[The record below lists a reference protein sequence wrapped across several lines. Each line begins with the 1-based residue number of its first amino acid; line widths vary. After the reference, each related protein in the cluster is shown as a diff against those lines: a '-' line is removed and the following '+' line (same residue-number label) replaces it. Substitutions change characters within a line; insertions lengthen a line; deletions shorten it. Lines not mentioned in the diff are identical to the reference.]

1 MGEDSNKNKGF
12 RRFLKLAIFYLL
24 FVVIN
29 IGLNRL
35 CGLLHLPLFLD
46 NIGTLLA
53 AALGGYLPGIIVGY
67 SSNIFNSAFDPANAY
82 YAVLSVL
89 IAVTGRFFYDKG
101 YFDKFHKAIITIPVF
116 ALIGGVFGSLL
127 TYFMYG
133 FGMGEGISAPFAQSL
148 LASGKLNVFW
158 AQMISDVVIDLVDK
172 AITVV
177 IVFVIIKLVPY
188 KFASFLALVDWRQRP
203 LNKDEIKE
211 VNKTEIRKA
220 PLRTKLVMTIGIMMV
235 FVALVT
241 TSISYLLYQKF
252 AVTQYT
258 HTAKNIASVVAA
270 TVDGDRVDDYFVEGT
285 GSVDYAD
292 TMNKLRKIYESSPNI
307 KYIYV
312 YKIEPDGCYVVFDLD
327 TEEMEGGKLGDFV
340 PFDESFLDKVP
351 LLLSGQEIEPVIS
364 NDTFGWLL
372 TDYEPVYNSNHK
384 CVCYAAADISMEEV
398 TSNGISFLAKVLSL
412 FLGFFIMIIVFAM
425 WHMQY
430 HLTYPIDAMTY
441 AARNFAYNS
450 DEEMDTGVERLKDLK
465 IITGDEIENLYESL
479 SKTFGET
486 VGYLEDVKNK
496 SEEINKMQ
504 NGLIYI
510 MADLVESRD
519 KSTGDHIRKT
529 TAYVNLIL
537 AKLKEKGEFKDI
549 LTDEYIYEVSNSS
562 PLHDVGK
569 IKVSDLILNKPG
581 RLDDEEFK
589 KMQVHTIEGEKIIE
603 NAMKI
608 SSTSDYL
615 KEAKNIA
622 AYHHEKWDGTGYP
635 YGLKGEDIPLSARIM
650 AVSDVFDAL
659 ISARVYKPAMK
670 FEDAMRI
677 IKEGSG
683 KHFDPVIVNAFVD
696 AEEEVKKIAEEH
708 KKIFES

>member
-270 TVDGDRVDDYFVEGT
+270 TVDGDRVDDYFVEGA

-327 TEEMEGGKLGDFV
+327 TEETEGGKLGDFV

-372 TDYEPVYNSNHK
+372 TDYEPVFNSNHK

>member
-270 TVDGDRVDDYFVEGT
+270 TVDGDRVDDYFVEGA

-327 TEEMEGGKLGDFV
+327 TEETEGGKLGDFV

>member
-1 MGEDSNKNKGF
+1 MGEESNTNKGF

-133 FGMGEGISAPFAQSL
+133 FGIGEGISAPFAQSL

-241 TSISYLLYQKF
+241 TSISYLLYQRF

-270 TVDGDRVDDYFVEGT
+270 TVDGDRVDDYFVEGA

-622 AYHHEKWDGTGYP
+622 AYHHEKWDGSGYP

>member
-241 TSISYLLYQKF
+241 TSISYLLYQRF

-270 TVDGDRVDDYFVEGT
+270 TVDGDRVDDYFVEGA

-589 KMQVHTIEGEKIIE
+589 KMQIHTIEGEKIIE

-683 KHFDPVIVNAFVD
+683 KHFDPVIVNAFVE

>member
-1 MGEDSNKNKGF
+1 MGEESNTNKGF

-46 NIGTLLA
+46 NVGTLLA

-89 IAVTGRFFYDKG
+89 IAVTGRYFYDKG
-101 YFDKFHKAIITIPVF
+101 YFDKFYKAIITIPVF

-133 FGMGEGISAPFAQSL
+133 FGIGEGISAPFAQTL

-188 KFASFLALVDWRQRP
+188 KFVSALALVDWRQRP

-220 PLRTKLVMTIGIMMV
+220 PLRTKLVMTFGIMIV
-235 FVALVT
+235 CVALVT
-241 TSISYLLYQKF
+241 TSRSYLLYQRF

-270 TVDGDRVDDYFVEGT
+270 TVDGDRVEDYFVEGT
-285 GSVDYAD
+285 GSADYAD

-312 YKIEPDGCYVVFDLD
+312 YKIQPDGCYVVFDLD
-327 TEEMEGGKLGDFV
+327 TEEMEGGKLGDFI

-425 WHMQY
+425 WYMQY

-479 SKTFGET
+479 SKTFGES

-549 LTDEYIYEVSNSS
+549 ITDEYIYEVSNSS

-589 KMQVHTIEGEKIIE
+589 KMQIHTIEGEKIIE

-622 AYHHEKWDGTGYP
+622 AYHHEKWDGSGYP

-708 KKIFES
+708 KKKFES

>member
-1 MGEDSNKNKGF
+1 MI
-12 RRFLKLAIFYLL
+12 L
-24 FVVIN
+24 
-29 IGLNRL
+29 
-35 CGLLHLPLFLD
+35 
-46 NIGTLLA
+46 
-53 AALGGYLPGIIVGY
+53 
-67 SSNIFNSAFDPANAY
+67 
-82 YAVLSVL
+82 
-89 IAVTGRFFYDKG
+89 
-101 YFDKFHKAIITIPVF
+101 VF
-116 ALIGGVFGSLL
+116 
-127 TYFMYG
+127 T
-133 FGMGEGISAPFAQSL
+133 
-148 LASGKLNVFW
+148 
-158 AQMISDVVIDLVDK
+158 
-172 AITVV
+172 
-177 IVFVIIKLVPY
+177 
-188 KFASFLALVDWRQRP
+188 
-203 LNKDEIKE
+203 
-211 VNKTEIRKA
+211 
-220 PLRTKLVMTIGIMMV
+220 
-235 FVALVT
+235 
-241 TSISYLLYQKF
+241 
-252 AVTQYT
+252 
-258 HTAKNIASVVAA
+258 
-270 TVDGDRVDDYFVEGT
+270 
-285 GSVDYAD
+285 
-292 TMNKLRKIYESSPNI
+292 
-307 KYIYV
+307 
-312 YKIEPDGCYVVFDLD
+312 
-327 TEEMEGGKLGDFV
+327 
-340 PFDESFLDKVP
+340 
-351 LLLSGQEIEPVIS
+351 
-364 NDTFGWLL
+364 
-372 TDYEPVYNSNHK
+372 
-384 CVCYAAADISMEEV
+384 
-398 TSNGISFLAKVLSL
+398 
-412 FLGFFIMIIVFAM
+412 M

-450 DEEMDTGVERLKDLK
+450 NEELDTGVERLKDLK

-486 VGYLEDVKNK
+486 VGYLEDVKSK
-496 SEEINKMQ
+496 SEEISKMQ

-529 TAYVNLIL
+529 TAYVNVIL

-589 KMQVHTIEGEKIIE
+589 KMKIHTTEGEKIIE

-670 FEDAMRI
+670 FEDAMNI

-696 AEEEVKKIAEEH
+696 AEEEVRRIAEEH
-708 KKIFES
+708 KKMFES

>member
-1 MGEDSNKNKGF
+1 MGEDSNTNKGF

-46 NIGTLLA
+46 NVGTLLA

-133 FGMGEGISAPFAQSL
+133 FGIGEGISAPFAQSL

-188 KFASFLALVDWRQRP
+188 KFISALALVDWRQRP

-220 PLRTKLVMTIGIMMV
+220 PLRTKLVITFGIMMV

-241 TSISYLLYQKF
+241 TSISYLLYQRF

-258 HTAKNIASVVAA
+258 YTAKNIASVVAA

-285 GSVDYAD
+285 GSADYAD

-327 TEEMEGGKLGDFV
+327 TEDTEGGKLGDFV

-398 TSNGISFLAKVLSL
+398 TTNGISFLAKVLSL

-425 WHMQY
+425 WYMQY

-589 KMQVHTIEGEKIIE
+589 KMQIHTIEGEKIIE

>member
-1 MGEDSNKNKGF
+1 MGEDSNTNKGF

-46 NIGTLLA
+46 NVGTLLA

-89 IAVTGRFFYDKG
+89 IAVTGRFLYDKG

-133 FGMGEGISAPFAQSL
+133 FGIGEGISAPFAQSL

-188 KFASFLALVDWRQRP
+188 KFVSALALVDWRQRP

-220 PLRTKLVMTIGIMMV
+220 PLRTKLVITFGIMMV

-241 TSISYLLYQKF
+241 TSISYLLYQRF

-258 HTAKNIASVVAA
+258 YMAKNIASVVAA

-285 GSVDYAD
+285 GSADYAD

-327 TEEMEGGKLGDFV
+327 TEETEGGKLGDFV

-425 WHMQY
+425 WYMQY

-450 DEEMDTGVERLKDLK
+450 DEEMDTGVERIKDLK

>member
-270 TVDGDRVDDYFVEGT
+270 TVDGDRVDDYFVEGA

-683 KHFDPVIVNAFVD
+683 KHFDPAIVNAFVD

>member
-1 MGEDSNKNKGF
+1 MGEDSNTNKGF

-46 NIGTLLA
+46 NVGTLLA

-133 FGMGEGISAPFAQSL
+133 FGIGEGISAPFAQSL

-172 AITVV
+172 TITVV

-188 KFASFLALVDWRQRP
+188 KFISALALVDWRQRP

-220 PLRTKLVMTIGIMMV
+220 PLRTKLVITFGIMMV

-241 TSISYLLYQKF
+241 TSISYLLYQRF

-258 HTAKNIASVVAA
+258 YTAKNIASVVAA

-285 GSVDYAD
+285 GSADYAD

-327 TEEMEGGKLGDFV
+327 TEDTEGGKLGDFV

-398 TSNGISFLAKVLSL
+398 TTNGISFLAKVLSL

-425 WHMQY
+425 WYMQY

-537 AKLKEKGEFKDI
+537 AKLKEKGEFIDI

-589 KMQVHTIEGEKIIE
+589 KMQIHTIEGEKIIE